1 MKEQQ
6 HRLERER
13 LADEQRE
20 REMQEVARKKEED
33 EKRRREATEAFYAN
47 VQAGGE
53 LDLTKKA
60 PGKRGKAAQDLDGAS
75 PNPQADHDY
84 DKHAA

>member
-33 EKRRREATEAFYAN
+33 EKTWKLH
-47 VQAGGE
+47 Q
-53 LDLTKKA
+53 TK
-60 PGKRGKAAQDLDGAS
+60 
-75 PNPQADHDY
+75 
-84 DKHAA
+84 